1 METPD
6 ATDLSSLIDRLI
18 HTRRLLEHQLWEA
31 ARSLSIDR
39 SSTAG
44 RRFAGLIEAGA
55 MLDATLLLVAMS
67 GRVVSNVVNTSEG
80 WTCTIRSAAVTRAA
94 ATRSFTSSHADLPA
108 SVLASLIFSFLN
120 ADESPAAK
128 RLSPAKR
135 TVCVP

>member
-6 ATDLSSLIDRLI
+6 ATDLSSLLDRLI
-18 HTRRLLEHQLWEA
+18 HTRRLLEHQLLEA

-39 SSTAG
+39 SSKAG
-44 RRFAGLIEAGA
+44 RRFAGLVEAGA

-67 GRVVSNVVNTSEG
+67 GRAVSNLVTTGEG
-80 WTCTIRSAAVTRAA
+80 WTCTIRSNAVTRAA
-94 ATRSFTSSHADLPA
+94 TRTFTSSHTDLPA
-108 SVLASLIFSFLN
+108 AVLAALIFSFLN